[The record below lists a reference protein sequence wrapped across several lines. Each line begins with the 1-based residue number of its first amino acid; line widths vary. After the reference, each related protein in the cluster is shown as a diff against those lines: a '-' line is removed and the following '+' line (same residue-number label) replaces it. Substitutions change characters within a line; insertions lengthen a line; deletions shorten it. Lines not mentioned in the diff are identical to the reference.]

1 MSYHYTPISVAQI
14 LLTIPSAEEDVGYME
29 LHNLLV
35 GMQTGTVT
43 LENNN
48 FL

>member
-14 LLTIPSAEEDVGYME
+14 LLTIPSAEEVGYVE

-43 LENNN
+43 LENNS